1 MKIKK
6 YILSLLIGA
15 TALSFSACNDFL
27 DRDPLGQFT
36 EDDAPNA
43 LVGGKM
49 YNVYYLMRGY
59 DITAGIPAFM
69 IHMVRSEDSEKGS
82 DAGDGGEQ
90 AAMYDDFE
98 YTASNGPLGAY
109 WSQNY
114 KIIYQCNE
122 ILDDIEKSANKD
134 DTENIRTKG
143 EALFFRAYCY
153 FNLVRAFGEV
163 PLIDFKINQSS
174 DANIPKSSV
183 SDIYALI
190 DRDLTEAE
198 KYLPRTWE
206 SKYIGRLTWGAA
218 RSLHAYSP
226 MGKELDSLSD
236 MVSFGVAPGMIVYW
250 LLEQACMTAPVLGEA
265 AGYVPYM
272 ALVIPVFSGLRL
284 AKFNIDE
291 RQTTSFIGMP
301 VPAHALFWASIGYAF
316 HSAVPVDSIGFI
328 AGTIVAAILFSSLL
342 VSEVPMFSL
351 KVKSLAWKGNE
362 LRYILVA
369 GAVVFVTLF
378 GVLGIAGT
386 VILYITLSFFNKRR

>member
-1 MKIKK
+1 MSIKNS
-6 YILSLLIGA
+6 IPNFVTCCSLISGCIACIMALRGNLPMA
-15 TALSFSACNDFL
+15 TLWIVIAAVFDF
-27 DRDPLGQFT
+27 
-36 EDDAPNA
+36 
-43 LVGGKM
+43 
-49 YNVYYLMRGY
+49 
-59 DITAGIPAFM
+59 
-69 IHMVRSEDSEKGS
+69 
-82 DAGDGGEQ
+82 GDG
-90 AAMYDDFE
+90 F
-98 YTASNGPLGAY
+98 
-109 WSQNY
+109 
-114 KIIYQCNE
+114 
-122 ILDDIEKSANKD
+122 
-134 DTENIRTKG
+134 
-143 EALFFRAYCY
+143 
-153 FNLVRAFGEV
+153 
-163 PLIDFKINQSS
+163 
-174 DANIPKSSV
+174 
-183 SDIYALI
+183 
-190 DRDLTEAE
+190 
-198 KYLPRTWE
+198 
-206 SKYIGRLTWGAA
+206 AA

-272 ALVIPVFSGLRL
+272 AL

-369 GAVVFVTLF
+369 GAVVFVTFF